1 MLERERR
8 VKMDVRN
15 SCIKAKQ
22 RIVQIEQLN
31 DKVER
36 QTSLLRSQIEK
47 INDAHNVS
55 KLLMMEKIVRLQRE
69 TEEME
74 KKRNNCFKV
83 RM

>member
-1 MLERERR
+1 
-8 VKMDVRN
+8 MDVRN

>member
-1 MLERERR
+1 
-8 VKMDVRN
+8 MDVKN